1 MRECYNKQ
9 LGSDKGVTIALGE
22 EGSPLPRVH
31 INRSWVEVS
40 HQIHPNV
47 GVGQTDPFTG
57 FYHGNGHKNS
67 TDVRGEANRSWQLQK
82 LL

>member
-40 HQIHPNV
+40 HQIHPII
-47 GVGQTDPFTG
+47 GVSQTDPFTG
-57 FYHGNGHKNS
+57 FYHGNKK
-67 TDVRGEANRSWQLQK
+67 TALMLEKKQIEAGNCKSYCE
-82 LL
+82 